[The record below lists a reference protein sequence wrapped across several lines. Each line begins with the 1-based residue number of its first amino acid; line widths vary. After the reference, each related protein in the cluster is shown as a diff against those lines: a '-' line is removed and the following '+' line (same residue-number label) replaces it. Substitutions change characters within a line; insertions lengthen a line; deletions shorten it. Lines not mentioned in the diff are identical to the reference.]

1 LKLFLFYDPQYIYI
15 LLIFD
20 KLGNGKQDVLAQV
33 HGDPLF
39 RNRESKKLE
48 CFSKKR
54 FGELKKAVRVL
65 GRRKIIK

>member
-1 LKLFLFYDPQYIYI
+1 MSA
-15 LLIFD
+15 FD
-20 KLGNGKQDVLAQV
+20 VPKCPVFWWLRNKKCSFVLAQV

-39 RNRESKKLE
+39 RNREIKKLE

>member
-1 LKLFLFYDPQYIYI
+1 MKSVYLVYAIRLDSYFICKILTKKL
-15 LLIFD
+15 
-20 KLGNGKQDVLAQV
+20 DVLAQV

-39 RNRESKKLE
+39 RNREIKKLE